1 MAPRSNWK
9 GYLKLSLVSASIA
22 IYPATSSSE
31 KVRFNTLNRATGNRL
46 KRQMVDS
53 VTGDVVENEEMIK
66 GYAIAKD
73 QYVTVEDDELAE
85 IAIESS
91 HTVDIEKFVPKV
103 SIDDRFRDAPY
114 YLAPEDKVGQEAFA
128 VIRDAMKKKK
138 MVGIARVVMARRE
151 RVMMLEPFGKGIMG
165 TTLLY
170 PYEIRSDEAVFEEIP
185 EVTLPA
191 EMLGLAEHIIDKMT
205 GEFEPDKFE
214 DRYENAMI
222 ELIRSKQAGLPA
234 PKEKAA
240 SRPANVVNLM
250 DALRRSIDER
260 QRRGKGC
267 VIQEICGCGSS
278 SQAPRKEGGKR
289 IERAMARGSG
299 GIRRRIEFDA
309 DTWFALDRLA
319 KDRMATVQELAEEA
333 FRDLL
338 KKHRRPTTLKEMLR
352 ESIRSHPANDRGR
365 LLQGVLRA
373 ASERPERWQR
383 YATTPNNSG

>member
-91 HTVDIEKFVPKV
+91 HTVDIEKFVPKT

-165 TTLLY
+165 TMLLY

-185 EVTLPA
+185 EVKLPA

-222 ELIRSKQAGLPA
+222 ELIRSKQAGAPA

-250 DALRRSIDER
+250 DALRRSVEDR
-260 QRRGKGC
+260 GGKGAAKGA
-267 VIQEICGCGSS
+267 VSKKPAAVE
-278 SQAPRKEGGKR
+278 APAKR
-289 IERAMARGSG
+289 RAKKAARG
-299 GIRRRIEFDA
+299 
-309 DTWFALDRLA
+309 
-319 KDRMATVQELAEEA
+319 
-333 FRDLL
+333 
-338 KKHRRPTTLKEMLR
+338 
-352 ESIRSHPANDRGR
+352 
-365 LLQGVLRA
+365 
-373 ASERPERWQR
+373 
-383 YATTPNNSG
+383 

>member
-91 HTVDIEKFVPKV
+91 HTVDIEKFVPKA

-165 TTLLY
+165 TMLLY

-222 ELIRSKQAGLPA
+222 ELIRSKQAGAPA

-250 DALRRSIDER
+250 DALRRSVEDR
-260 QRRGKGC
+260 GGKGAAK
-267 VIQEICGCGSS
+267 GSAS
-278 SQAPRKEGGKR
+278 KKAAETPAKR
-289 IERAMARGSG
+289 RAKKAARG
-299 GIRRRIEFDA
+299 
-309 DTWFALDRLA
+309 
-319 KDRMATVQELAEEA
+319 
-333 FRDLL
+333 
-338 KKHRRPTTLKEMLR
+338 
-352 ESIRSHPANDRGR
+352 
-365 LLQGVLRA
+365 
-373 ASERPERWQR
+373 
-383 YATTPNNSG
+383 

>member
-1 MAPRSNWK
+1 M
-9 GYLKLSLVSASIA
+9 
-22 IYPATSSSE
+22 
-31 KVRFNTLNRATGNRL
+31 
-46 KRQMVDS
+46 
-53 VTGDVVENEEMIK
+53 
-66 GYAIAKD
+66 
-73 QYVTVEDDELAE
+73 
-85 IAIESS
+85 
-91 HTVDIEKFVPKV
+91 PKA
-103 SIDDRFRDAPY
+103 SIDDRYRDTPY

-185 EVTLPA
+185 EVKLPDQ
-191 EMLGLAEHIIDKMT
+191 MVGLAEHIIDKMT

-250 DALRRSIDER
+250 DALRRSIDGRGGKER
-260 QRRGKGC
+260 RKGF
-267 VIQEICGCGSS
+267 IQESAARS
-278 SQAPRKEGGKR
+278 RTQEARKESSAGLDG
-289 IERAMARGSG
+289 MARPSSV
-299 GIRRRIEFDA
+299 RRRIEFDA
-309 DTWFALDRLA
+309 ETWNALDRLA
-319 KDRMATVQELAEEA
+319 KDRMSTLQELADEA

-352 ESIRSHPANDRGR
+352 ESVRSHPANDHMPLPRKR
-365 LLQGVLRA
+365 
-373 ASERPERWQR
+373 S
-383 YATTPNNSG
+383 S

>member
-46 KRQMVDS
+46 KRQMVDARHRRGGARARS
-53 VTGDVVENEEMIK
+53 RSRAMPSARTSLCM
-66 GYAIAKD
+66 
-73 QYVTVEDDELAE
+73 VEDDELANV
-85 IAIESS
+85 AIESS

-103 SIDDRFRDAPY
+103 SIDDRYRDTPY

-165 TTLLY
+165 TTLHY
-170 PYEIRSDEAVFEEIP
+170 PYEIRGEESVFEDIP
-185 EVTLPA
+185 DLKLPDQ
-191 EMLGLAEHIIDKMT
+191 MVGLAEDIIDKMS

-234 PKEKAA
+234 PTEKAPA
-240 SRPANVVNLM
+240 RPANVVNLM
-250 DALRRSIDER
+250 DALRRSIED
-260 QRRGKGC
+260 G
-267 VIQEICGCGSS
+267 
-278 SQAPRKEGGKR
+278 GGKEKTAKAAPKKAEAAAR
-289 IERAMARGSG
+289 PQEESRARMMTPWQLHTALWTITLLRREEVG
-299 GIRRRIEFDA
+299 GRRRD
-309 DTWFALDRLA
+309 
-319 KDRMATVQELAEEA
+319 
-333 FRDLL
+333 
-338 KKHRRPTTLKEMLR
+338 
-352 ESIRSHPANDRGR
+352 
-365 LLQGVLRA
+365 
-373 ASERPERWQR
+373 
-383 YATTPNNSG
+383 